1 MSLLWDWGVPKA
13 TPYFSRV
20 LHRMF
25 AVETVSFANGLGLAA
40 CVVKGDLGLEY
51 SE

>member
-13 TPYFSRV
+13 TPYFSRG
-20 LHRMF
+20 LRRMF
-25 AVETVSFANGLGLAA
+25 AVETVSLASGLELAA

-51 SE
+51 AE